1 MLITIGLALVVLALI
16 GWAVQALRLP
26 GLGLAARARIS
37 SPVAT
42 DQFPSKETEM
52 ATAATKRTE
61 DRKHSEPLREL
72 FLHAIRVEL
81 ATVTSISKFVV
92 GWAQSADRYAQ
103 AVSNELLSRAQG
115 DTESLELVGRL
126 ATVSSAHLRDVTA
139 LPTEV
144 VSHFN
149 SELARPE
156 EAEPRKR
163 KAARRKAAA

>member
-1 MLITIGLALVVLALI
+1 
-16 GWAVQALRLP
+16 
-26 GLGLAARARIS
+26 
-37 SPVAT
+37 
-42 DQFPSKETEM
+42 M
-52 ATAATKRTE
+52 ATAVTKRTE
-61 DRKHSEPLREL
+61 DKQRSEALREL
-72 FLHAIRVEL
+72 FLHATRVQL

-115 DTESLELVGRL
+115 ETKSHELVDRL

-149 SELARPE
+149 SELVRRE

-163 KAARRKAAA
+163 KAARRKAAARTRLAENAKGPRRASVSGARATSRRHRSTA

>member
-1 MLITIGLALVVLALI
+1 
-16 GWAVQALRLP
+16 
-26 GLGLAARARIS
+26 
-37 SPVAT
+37 
-42 DQFPSKETEM
+42 M
-52 ATAATKRTE
+52 ATAAMNRTE
-61 DRKHSEPLREL
+61 DEKRSEPLREL

-92 GWAQSADRYAQ
+92 GWAQAADRYAQ

-115 DTESLELVGRL
+115 ETESHELVGHL
-126 ATVSSAHLRDVTA
+126 ASASSAHLREVTA

-149 SELARPE
+149 SELTRRV